1 MAEFGKKVD
10 LTHNVDVFFFSL
22 VLTDFILQ
30 PTTKIVLL
38 WQIPDT
44 SQQN

>member
-10 LTHNVDVFFFSL
+10 LTHNVDVLFFFAL

-38 WQIPDT
+38 
-44 SQQN
+44 